1 MGGGGTV
8 RLVNG
13 RESVAGDKKMVNKME
28 SGRLG
33 EGRTERGRK
42 RVSNLVFYAQSIITV
57 ISGREGERKRDRGRH
72 RERQRETAE
81 TQRQRQTETERQ
93 REKIK

>member
-1 MGGGGTV
+1 MG
-8 RLVNG
+8 
-13 RESVAGDKKMVNKME
+13 DW
-28 SGRLG
+28 G

-57 ISGREGERKRDRGRH
+57 ISGREGERKRDRGRQ